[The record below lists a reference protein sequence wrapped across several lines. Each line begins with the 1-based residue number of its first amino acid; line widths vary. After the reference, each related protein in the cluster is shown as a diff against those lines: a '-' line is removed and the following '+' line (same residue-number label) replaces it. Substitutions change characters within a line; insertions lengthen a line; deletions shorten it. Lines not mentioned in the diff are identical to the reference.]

1 MKNIDIVFD
10 RKPGHEGATFI
21 DVEDADGKSIEFGL
35 WIRRTDGTIALRFT
49 DPRELAERISSLEGD
64 LLRASAAAPDQNAD
78 AIAFVKRIY
87 SLDEGSLLEADDAL
101 AGLSWQPEWVQVVHA
116 NRLDQL
122 RLAQALATA
131 EARIDSMEKD
141 IATASSCATEP
152 LSAVADARL
161 ESLIRLA
168 DAHTGFRTERTR
180 DERLFEYIMAELR
193 TLRDELGGG
202 GE

>member
-1 MKNIDIVFD
+1 MTTT
-10 RKPGHEGATFI
+10 R
-21 DVEDADGKSIEFGL
+21 
-35 WIRRTDGTIALRFT
+35 
-49 DPRELAERISSLEGD
+49 
-64 LLRASAAAPDQNAD
+64 DQNAD